1 MRHLDREHHV
11 DLGIDPEADRTE
23 DLRETAPE
31 LLVRQHQAGAAPNTN
46 SHPESQA
53 QQS

>member
-11 DLGIDPEADRTE
+11 DPGLNPEADQTE

-31 LLVRQHQAGAAPNTN
+31 LLVRQHQAGTAPNTN
-46 SHPESQA
+46 SLQESQA
-53 QQS
+53 PQS